1 MPEAFLKAIDGKAT
15 KLYGLIGYPLLHS
28 FSKKYFEEKFEQQG
42 LINCQFQNFSIQ
54 SIDELNN
61 LFKEHHSSL
70 KGLAVTIPYKQ
81 QVLKFLDSSD
91 NIPPEINAC
100 NCIKIDDGKLT
111 GYNTDWIG
119 FEKSFLPLIKSHH
132 KKALILGN
140 GGAAVAVCFVLKN
153 LGIHYEIVS
162 RRIHDGSTLTYT
174 DLTENIIREHTI
186 IINTTPLGTFPD
198 VDTFPPITYKA
209 MTTEHCLF
217 DLVYNPE
224 KTLFLQK
231 GEEQGA
237 TIKNGADMLAIQA
250 EENWKIWNS
259 C

>member
-1 MPEAFLKAIDGKAT
+1 MPEAFQKAVDDKAMQ
-15 KLYGLIGYPLLHS
+15 LYGLIGYPLTHS
-28 FSKKYFEEKFEQQG
+28 FSKKYFEEKFKQQE
-42 LINCQFQNFSIQ
+42 LTNCRFENFSIQ
-54 SIDELNN
+54 SIDELNSI
-61 LFKEHHSSL
+61 LTEHHATL

-81 QVLKFLDSSD
+81 QVLKLLNSSD
-91 NIPPEINAC
+91 DILLEMNAC
-100 NCIKIDDGKLT
+100 NSIKIDNGKLI

-119 FEKSFLPLIKSHH
+119 FEKSFIPHLKSKH

-140 GGAAVAVCFVLKN
+140 GGAAIAVCFVLKK
-153 LGIHYEIVS
+153 LGITYEIVS
-162 RRIHDGSTLTYT
+162 RRIHDGSTFTYT
-174 DLTENIIREHTI
+174 DLTENIIKEHAV

-198 VDTFPPITYKA
+198 DVTFPPIPYEGITK
-209 MTTEHCLF
+209 EHYLF

-259 C
+259 

>member
-1 MPEAFLKAIDGKAT
+1 MPEAFHKTDDDKAT
-15 KLYGLIGYPLLHS
+15 KLYGLIGFPLTHS
-28 FSKKYFEEKFEQQG
+28 FSKKYFEEKFKQLG
-42 LINCQFQNFSIQ
+42 LINCRFENFSIQ
-54 SIDELNN
+54 SIYELNSI
-61 LFKEHHSSL
+61 LKKHHAVF

-81 QVLKFLDSSD
+81 QVLKFLNSLDD
-91 NIPPEINAC
+91 ILLEMNAC
-100 NCIKIDDGKLT
+100 NCIKIVDGKLI

-119 FEKSFLPLIKSHH
+119 FEKSFIRHLKSNH
-132 KKALILGN
+132 KKALVLGN
-140 GGAAVAVCFVLKN
+140 GGAAIAVCFVLKK
-153 LGIHYEIVS
+153 LGITYEIVS
-162 RRIHDGSTLTYT
+162 RRIHDGSTFTYT
-174 DLTENIIREHTI
+174 DLTENIIKEHAV

-198 VDTFPPITYKA
+198 NVTFPPIPYEGITK
-209 MTTEHCLF
+209 EHYLF

-259 C
+259 

>member
-1 MPEAFLKAIDGKAT
+1 MPEAFHNADDDKAT
-15 KLYGLIGYPLLHS
+15 KLYGLIGYPLTHS
-28 FSKKYFEEKFEQQG
+28 FSKKYFEEKFKQLG
-42 LINCQFQNFSIQ
+42 LINCRFENFSIQ
-54 SIDELNN
+54 SIDELNSI
-61 LFKEHHSSL
+61 LKEHHATF

-91 NIPPEINAC
+91 DILLEMNAC
-100 NCIKIDDGKLT
+100 NSIKIDNGKLI

-119 FEKSFLPLIKSHH
+119 FEKSFIPHLKSKH

-140 GGAAVAVCFVLKN
+140 GGAAIAVCFVLKK
-153 LGIHYEIVS
+153 LGITYEIVS
-162 RRIHDGSTLTYT
+162 RRIHDGSTFTYT
-174 DLTENIIREHTI
+174 DLTENIIKEHAV

-198 VDTFPPITYKA
+198 DVTFPPIPYEGITK
-209 MTTEHCLF
+209 EHYLF

-237 TIKNGADMLAIQA
+237 TIKNGADMLAITDHLMLIL
-250 EENWKIWNS
+250 KS
-259 C
+259 F